1 MRNLHQYTIVLL
13 LVAGSVVAHA
23 QSSLRGKWRGMEGNV
38 PNVELTVEQNAG
50 RATGSAVFY
59 LLKKDHEDS
68 APHVEG
74 QAAVPME
81 NLNYQPEMLS
91 FDMHRRDGSVVSFR
105 VELTDANHA
114 KLFRTS
120 DNDGPAQG
128 FDLAR
133 VE

>member
-1 MRNLHQYTIVLL
+1 MRNLHQYPIVLL

-50 RATGSAVFY
+50 HATGTAVFY
-59 LLKKDHEDS
+59 MLKKDHDDS

-74 QAAVPME
+74 QAAGPME
-81 NLNYQPEMLS
+81 NLNYQPEKMS

-120 DNDGPAQG
+120 DDDGPAQG